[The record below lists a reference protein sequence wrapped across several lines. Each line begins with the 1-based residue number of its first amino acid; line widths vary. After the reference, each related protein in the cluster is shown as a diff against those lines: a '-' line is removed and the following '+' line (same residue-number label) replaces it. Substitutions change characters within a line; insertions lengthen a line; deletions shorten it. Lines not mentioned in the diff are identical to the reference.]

1 MTEVEDVTD
10 AKPISAAAY
19 STLIKIED
27 PRPRAEKFPYS
38 CALPSEECLNAI
50 RQGDSVT
57 VEISLPNRLQP
68 AADLKNNVPFEVLS
82 VTSDSVKGLMRIPPD
97 WPASDS
103 DILIELP
110 KWAVKGVAFADP
122 AYKHLAEL
130 PRDKYPGWC
139 LFYTWGHPLEKLRLP
154 DTEFLYR
161 EEPKTLPEN
170 ETRPDSGWRISSY
183 SRPMADEDVYLD
195 RVRYL
200 PISLVLEVDDSW
212 LYLIDKPIGSAFKRC
227 TATSFLQTVAPEY
240 GLTRDLE
247 EYCWRALLAK
257 SIAELV
263 PSRKGLGC

>member
-1 MTEVEDVTD
+1 MSEVEDVTD
-10 AKPISAAAY
+10 AKPISAAVY

-27 PRPRAEKFPYS
+27 PRPMAEKFRYH

-57 VEISLPNRLQP
+57 VKISLPNTVQL
-68 AADLKNNVPFEVLS
+68 ATSSNKNVSFEVLS
-82 VTSDSVKGLMRIPPD
+82 VTSDSFKGLMRIPPD

-110 KWAVKGVAFADP
+110 KWAVKVVEFADP

-130 PRDKYPGWC
+130 PRDKYPDWC
-139 LFYTWGHPLEKLRLP
+139 LIHTWGDRLEELRLT
-154 DTEFLYR
+154 DAEFLYR
-161 EEPKTLPEN
+161 EKPKTSPEN
-170 ETRPDSGWRISSY
+170 ETRPDSGWRVSRY

-195 RVRYL
+195 RVRYV
-200 PISLVLEVDDSW
+200 PICVALDVDDSW
-212 LYLIDKPIGSAFKRC
+212 LYLIDKPIGSAFKRQP
-227 TATSFLQTVAPEY
+227 ATRFLQTVAPQY

-257 SIAELV
+257 
-263 PSRKGLGC
+263 